1 VVILFVIIVYD
12 VNVARVNNI
21 RKFLRQYL
29 DWVQNSVFQGEL
41 TRAEFEYIKVK
52 IREIIDESEDSVR
65 IYILRSDKYV
75 KIEQMGLEKSD
86 LGNIV

>member
-1 VVILFVIIVYD
+1 MFVIIVYD

>member
-1 VVILFVIIVYD
+1 VILFVIIVYD

-52 IREIIDESEDSVR
+52 IKEIIDESEDSVR

>member
-1 VVILFVIIVYD
+1 MILFVIIVYD

-52 IREIIDESEDSVR
+52 IKEIIDESEDSVR